1 MGGALPPY
9 VFESALSEQHREI
22 EHSLRGRDVRRRPTL
37 ADRDP
42 VVIRL
47 DRVQDED
54 GLARLAVLNGEPMP
68 MGDHVVAEVR
78 GTIVAALPLD
88 GGRPLCDWI
97 AAAHLIPL
105 LELRA
110 AQITGDRVE
119 RPRRRGLAGLRRLRT
134 RSEAVS

>member
-1 MGGALPPY
+1 MDGPLPRY
-9 VFESALSEQHREI
+9 VFESALSEEQREL
-22 EHSLRGRDVRRRPTL
+22 EHSLLVHQARRRPTL

-88 GGRPLCDWI
+88 GGPALCDWI

-110 AQITGDRVE
+110 AQITGDRVD
-119 RPRRRGLAGLRRLRT
+119 RRRRRGLAGRRLR
-134 RSEAVS
+134 RAV

>member
-1 MGGALPPY
+1 MQLYTFPQSIY
-9 VFESALSEQHREI
+9 ESAMSEHQREI
-22 EHSLRGRDVRRRPTL
+22 EHNLRVREARRRPTL

-47 DRVQDED
+47 DRVQDEE
-54 GLARLAVLNGEPMP
+54 GLSRLAVLNGEPMP
-68 MGDHVVAEVR
+68 LGDHVVAEVR

-97 AAAHLIPL
+97 AAAHLVPL

-110 AQITGDRVE
+110 AQITGERAT
-119 RPRRRGLAGLRRLRT
+119 RPRRRGLAAWRPRR
-134 RSEAVS
+134 AV

>member
-1 MGGALPPY
+1 MGGPLPPY
-9 VFESALSEQHREI
+9 LYESLLSDQQREI
-22 EHSLRGRDVRRRPTL
+22 ERDLRIRERRRPSL

-47 DRVQDED
+47 DRVQDEE
-54 GLARLAVLNGEPMP
+54 GLSRLAVLNGEPAP
-68 MGDHVVAEVR
+68 VGDHVVAEVR
-78 GTIVAALPLD
+78 GTVVAALPLD

-97 AAAHLIPL
+97 AAAHLVPL

-119 RPRRRGLAGLRRLRT
+119 RPKRRVFAVRRWSR
-134 RSEAVS
+134 AV

>member
-1 MGGALPPY
+1 MGGPLPPY
-9 VFESALSEQHREI
+9 LYESLLWDQQREI
-22 EHSLRGRDVRRRPTL
+22 ERDLRIRERRRPSL

-47 DRVQDED
+47 DRVQDEE
-54 GLARLAVLNGEPMP
+54 GLSRLAVLNGEPAP
-68 MGDHVVAEVR
+68 VGDHVVAEVR
-78 GTIVAALPLD
+78 GTVVAALPLD

-97 AAAHLIPL
+97 AAAHLVPL

-119 RPRRRGLAGLRRLRT
+119 RPKRRVFAVRRWSR
-134 RSEAVS
+134 AV

>member
-1 MGGALPPY
+1 MQVPPFVY
-9 VFESALSEQHREI
+9 ESALSDQQREI
-22 EHSLRGRDVRRRPTL
+22 EHSLRVREARARPTL

-47 DRVQDED
+47 DRVSDED

-68 MGDHVVAEVR
+68 LGDHVVAEVR
-78 GTIVAALPLD
+78 GTVVAALPLD

-97 AAAHLIPL
+97 ASAHLVPL

-110 AQITGDRVE
+110 AQISGDRVE
-119 RPRRRGLAGLRRLRT
+119 QPRRRGLVGRRWSR
-134 RSEAVS
+134 A

>member
-1 MGGALPPY
+1 MGPQY
-9 VFESALSEQHREI
+9 VFESALSEQQREL
-22 EHSLRGRDVRRRPTL
+22 ERSLRVREARRRPTL

-54 GLARLAVLNGEPMP
+54 ALARLAVLNGEPMP

-110 AQITGDRVE
+110 AQITGDRLE
-119 RPRRRGLAGLRRLRT
+119 RPRRRGLVGRRLRPA
-134 RSEAVS
+134 RESG

>member
-1 MGGALPPY
+1 
-9 VFESALSEQHREI
+9 
-22 EHSLRGRDVRRRPTL
+22 
-37 ADRDP
+37 
-42 VVIRL
+42 
-47 DRVQDED
+47 
-54 GLARLAVLNGEPMP
+54 

-97 AAAHLIPL
+97 AAAHLVPL

-119 RPRRRGLAGLRRLRT
+119 QPRRRTLAAWRWSR
-134 RSEAVS
+134 A

>member
-1 MGGALPPY
+1 VIGPQY
-9 VFESALSEQHREI
+9 VFESALSEQQREL
-22 EHSLRGRDVRRRPTL
+22 ERSLRVREARRRPTL

-54 GLARLAVLNGEPMP
+54 ALARLAVLNGELMS

-97 AAAHLIPL
+97 AAAHLVPL

-119 RPRRRGLAGLRRLRT
+119 RPRRRGRAGWRLRPA
-134 RSEAVS
+134 RESG

>member
-1 MGGALPPY
+1 MIGPLPEY
-9 VFESALSEQHREI
+9 TYENLLSEHQREL
-22 EHSLRGRDVRRRPTL
+22 EHNLRVREARRRPTL

-47 DRVQDED
+47 DRVADEE
-54 GLARLAVLNGEPMP
+54 GLARLAVLNGEPLP

-88 GGRPLCDWI
+88 GGRALCDWI
-97 AAAHLIPL
+97 AAAHLVPL

-110 AQITGDRVE
+110 GQITGDRSE
-119 RPRRRGLAGLRRLRT
+119 EHTSELQSRRDLVCRLLL
-134 RSEAVS
+134 

>member
-1 MGGALPPY
+1 MGGPLPPY
-9 VFESALSEQHREI
+9 ALESALSEQQREL
-22 EHSLRGRDVRRRPTL
+22 EHGLRVREARRSPTL

-42 VVIRL
+42 VVIRI
-47 DRVQDED
+47 DRVQDEAA
-54 GLARLAVLNGEPMP
+54 LARLAVLNSEPMP

-119 RPRRRGLAGLRRLRT
+119 QPRRRGLVGWRLRPA
-134 RSEAVS
+134 RDGG

>member
-1 MGGALPPY
+1 MGPQY
-9 VFESALSEQHREI
+9 VFESALSEQQREL
-22 EHSLRGRDVRRRPTL
+22 EHSLRVREARRRPTL

-54 GLARLAVLNGEPMP
+54 ALARLAVLNGEPMP
-68 MGDHVVAEVR
+68 VGDHVVAEVR

-88 GGRPLCDWI
+88 GGRALCDWI

-119 RPRRRGLAGLRRLRT
+119 QPRRRGLAGRRLRPA
-134 RSEAVS
+134 RESG

>member
-1 MGGALPPY
+1 VIGGPLPRY
-9 VFESALSEQHREI
+9 VFETALSEQQREL
-22 EHSLRGRDVRRRPTL
+22 EHSLRVRDARRRPTL

-47 DRVQDED
+47 DRVQDENA
-54 GLARLAVLNGEPMP
+54 LSRLAVLNGEPTP

-78 GTIVAALPLD
+78 GTVVAALPLD

-119 RPRRRGLAGLRRLRT
+119 QPRRRGLVGRRWLRA
-134 RSEAVS
+134 RSDAV